1 MHWIGTFNLEA
12 SLFLSVTCF
21 PMTIVQDKKEHM
33 EYKQRTEV
41 KESVKN
47 TEVGKDGVITE
58 MKTSAGYWMKF
69 THVWVS

>member
-1 MHWIGTFNLEA
+1 
-12 SLFLSVTCF
+12 
-21 PMTIVQDKKEHM
+21 MTIVQDKKEHM

-69 THVWVS
+69 THV